1 MIELLRAIFFY
12 RTSSYL
18 EKISNGNVGLCEDR
32 RLNCTAQLV
41 PQQTE
46 LRNIAT
52 NNGRSDG
59 KLLRDVFSTAAR
71 RTRQKAFRLMYRE
84 GIAHSDTSFFYE
96 RDELWSICPSQ
107 FRLPI
112 LWHRALF
119 YDVAMKNCCSI
130 IDKFWCFYRVTAF
143 MVGMDLYLSS
153 KHSFCHLIKFFFFF
167 FSIKVFIKTNTTR
180 ISGFWNFCVNS
191 LAIQYCY
198 LKITSRLNSLIF
210 AFYSIGQH
218 VHYTFS
224 LKLSKLRVIHEG

>member
-167 FSIKVFIKTNTTR
+167 FNK
-180 ISGFWNFCVNS
+180 GFYQN
-191 LAIQYCY
+191 Q
-198 LKITSRLNSLIF
+198 
-210 AFYSIGQH
+210 
-218 VHYTFS
+218 HYTNFRILKFLRQFPCNSILLFKDYVQIKLTNFRILLNWATCS
-224 LKLSKLRVIHEG
+224 LYV